1 MMRVALFT
9 DGISPYVLGGMQRH
23 SYFVCKFLAGAGIHV
38 DLYHFNQSNYDIQK
52 LEFFTEEEKRFI
64 RNIVL
69 AFPKTKYFP
78 GHYLYASWK
87 YSEEIFKR
95 FIQNGRVNFI
105 YAKGFTAWYL
115 LKNKHKLPFPCP
127 PVGVKLHGMNMYR
140 KPERFQDYPIQWML
154 RIPASYC
161 MKKAD
166 YVFSYGGRITEII
179 RKAGVESSKIIEIP
193 TGITGDWLRMPDEP
207 QHPLKFLY
215 VGRYDT
221 IKGINEIYSCIL
233 STPEENFEFHF
244 IGPFDEDKKIK
255 DQRAI
260 YHGEIRD
267 VERIKK
273 IMDGCH
279 VLVCPSYSE
288 GMPNV
293 ILEGMSRGL
302 AVFATQTGAIPMM
315 VDENNGWLISG
326 PNLNIMLPAF
336 KKICKVDFK
345 ELQEKRKKSYDKIK
359 DHFLW
364 STISNQLIETIKKVS
379 LS

>member
-1 MMRVALFT
+1 MRVALFT

-23 SYFVCKFLAGAGIHV
+23 SFFVCKFLAQAGIHV
-38 DLYHFNQSNYDIQK
+38 DLYHFNQSDYDIQK
-52 LEFFTEEEKRFI
+52 LEFFTDDEKRFI

-69 AFPKTKYFP
+69 EFPKTKYFP
-78 GHYLYASWK
+78 GHYLYGSWK

-95 FIQNGRVNFI
+95 FLQNGPVNFI
-105 YAKGFTAWYL
+105 YSKGFTAWYL

-127 PVGVKLHGMNMYR
+127 PVGVKLHGMNMYQ
-140 KPERFQDYPIQWML
+140 KPERFRDYPVQWML

-166 YVFSYGGRITEII
+166 YVFSYGGKITEII
-179 RKAGVESSKIIEIP
+179 RKAGVEPSKILEIP
-193 TGITGDWLRMPDEP
+193 TGITEDWLRMPDEP
-207 QHPLKFLY
+207 QRPLKFLY

-233 STPEENFEFHF
+233 STPEESFEFHF

-255 DQRAI
+255 DKRAV

-273 IMDGCH
+273 IMDVCH

-293 ILEGMSRGL
+293 ILEGMSRGM
-302 AVFATQTGAIPMM
+302 AVFATQTGAIPLMA
-315 VDENNGWLISG
+315 DETNGWLISG
-326 PNLNIMLPAF
+326 PNINIMLPTF
-336 KKICKVDFK
+336 KKICKADFR
-345 ELQEKRKKSYDKIK
+345 ELQEKRINSYDKIK
-359 DHFLW
+359 RRFLW
-364 STISNQLIETIKKVS
+364 STISKQLTDIIKKIS
-379 LS
+379 LT